1 MFTMSQPAR
10 FCGGRTCLTK
20 FYKNMRRI
28 VWKILTM
35 PFFFGIINDTDSI
48 KTKLDFTSA
57 KGWEIFEILQDIERH
72 EGYEE
77 KYKSMEHEDETGL
90 AGTGGTGVDR
100 RAGECESGD
109 KCVGRYDCKWVCQ
122 GRW

>member
-1 MFTMSQPAR
+1 
-10 FCGGRTCLTK
+10 
-20 FYKNMRRI
+20 MRRI
-28 VWKILTM
+28 VWKILTV
-35 PFFFGIINDTDSI
+35 PLLFGIINDTDSI

-100 RAGECESGD
+100 CAGECESG
-109 KCVGRYDCKWVCQ
+109 GGNSRYLGWHS
-122 GRW
+122 GSFYPR